1 MLNGES
7 QLPLAKTAPG
17 DTTEHPGQ
25 ADRPMLPHPTPNHE
39 ASGLYPAPMNR
50 RNICPMSLSSIS
62 ILDYAALIWFAG
74 CYFGYGWAVHYGPL
88 KDKQGLVAAVEVRR
102 LQWMRNAFERDVR
115 IMDAQL
121 LTSLSSGNAF
131 FASTTVI
138 VLGGLAAM
146 LGAADNVKIRLE
158 QLPFVGE
165 TVIVMWELKI
175 MFMMALVIRAF
186 FKFAWAFRLTHYL
199 GIMLGAMPHWDA
211 KDPGLGERHI
221 IKTARLATVA
231 ATHTNDGLRT
241 IYFAIAGL
249 GWFLHPLIFMAACT
263 WVLWVVYRR
272 EYRSNALKAVH
283 IEDID

>member
-1 MLNGES
+1 
-7 QLPLAKTAPG
+7 
-17 DTTEHPGQ
+17 
-25 ADRPMLPHPTPNHE
+25 
-39 ASGLYPAPMNR
+39 
-50 RNICPMSLSSIS
+50 MSLSAIH
-62 ILDYAALIWFAG
+62 ILDYAAVAWFAA
-74 CYFGYGWAVHYGPL
+74 CYFGYGWAVNHGPL
-88 KDKQGLVAAVEVRR
+88 KGKVGLVAAVELRR
-102 LQWMRNAFERDVR
+102 VQWMRAALHRDVR

-121 LTSLSSGNAF
+121 MTSLSSGTAF

-158 QLPFVGE
+158 QLPFVGD
-165 TVIVMWELKI
+165 TAIVMWELKI

-199 GIMLGAMPHWDA
+199 GIMLGAMPAGSAEDLA
-211 KDPGLGERHI
+211 QGERHI
-221 IKTARLATVA
+221 AKTARLASIA

-272 EYRSNALKAVH
+272 EYRSNALAAVG
-283 IEDID
+283 DSDV